1 MNPFVA
7 ERATHEAHTLIITTS
22 LSIESPKAE
31 GRDARR
37 LAEREPETMHI
48 QEIRLS
54 DFRNYA
60 TLTLEPGHGVNVLVG
75 RNAQGKSNLLEA
87 IQVLATTRSLRA
99 GRDSELIRKGASQA
113 EVEATVVR
121 EDSGEHHLLLSVAP
135 NDRKTVRI
143 NGSRPQRG
151 IELLG
156 HLNAVF
162 FGSVDLGVVNA
173 EPSVRRR
180 FLNLDIS
187 QISPKYCFDLAAYKR
202 ALEQRN
208 RLLREM
214 RDGFRHAEAL
224 EAWTEQVVR
233 YGVPI
238 LEKRRTFVQRLA
250 PLAAE
255 VHDELTSGR
264 ERLWV
269 EYAPNVPIDRRAGLS
284 EIEQAFRACIAQAA
298 QDEMRRGATLVGP
311 QRDDIR
317 FEVDRMDARIYG
329 SQGQQRT
336 VVLSLKL
343 AEFRLMEEYTG
354 EPPVMLMDDVMS
366 DLDDLRRRRLVHWLR
381 RRRQAF
387 VSCTNLRGFPPEVL
401 REATVLRVER
411 GTLTRESSDR
421 VAEECLDA
429 YDAGNKESDTP

>member
-1 MNPFVA
+1 
-7 ERATHEAHTLIITTS
+7 
-22 LSIESPKAE
+22 
-31 GRDARR
+31 
-37 LAEREPETMHI
+37 MHV
-48 QEIRLS
+48 QEIRLT
-54 DFRNYA
+54 DFRNYPA
-60 TLTLEPGHGVNVLVG
+60 LTLEPGHGVNVLVG

-87 IQVLATTRSLRA
+87 ILVLATSRSLRA
-99 GRDSELIRKGASQA
+99 GRDSELIRSGAAQA

-121 EDSGEHHLLLSVAP
+121 EDTGEHHLLFSVAQ
-135 NDRKTVRI
+135 NDRKSVRI
-143 NGSRPQRG
+143 NGSRPQRS

-214 RDGFRHAEAL
+214 REGLRHPEAL
-224 EAWTEQVVR
+224 EAWTEQLVQ
-233 YGVPI
+233 YGVP
-238 LEKRRTFVQRLA
+238 LLDKRRTFVERLA

-255 VHDELTSGR
+255 VHDELTSGK
-264 ERLWV
+264 ERLLV
-269 EYAPNVPIDRRAGLS
+269 EYAPNVPLDARAGLR
-284 EIEQAFRACIAQAA
+284 EIEQAFRACVAQAE
-298 QDEMRRGATLVGP
+298 QDEIRRGTTLVGP
-311 QRDDIR
+311 QRDDIQ
-317 FEVDRMDARIYG
+317 FHIDGMDARTYG

-343 AEFRLMEEYTG
+343 AEFRLMEEYIG

-366 DLDDLRRRRLVHWLR
+366 DLDDQRRRHLMDWLR
-381 RRRQAF
+381 RRCQAF
-387 VSCTNLRGFPPEVL
+387 VTCTNLRGFPREVL

-421 VAEECLDA
+421 VAEEGLDT
-429 YDAGNKESDTP
+429 YDAGDKEGDTE